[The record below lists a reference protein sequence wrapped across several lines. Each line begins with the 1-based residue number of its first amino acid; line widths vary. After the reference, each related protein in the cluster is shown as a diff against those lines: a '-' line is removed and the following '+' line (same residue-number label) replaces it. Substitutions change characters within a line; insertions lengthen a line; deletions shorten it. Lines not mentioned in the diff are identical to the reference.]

1 MIAPDILRQ
10 LNANRALPSN
20 LMHNLQ
26 QQMFSTAN
34 QSFIPTSLNFEEMPE
49 TIPVSTTLLKHLFQL
64 AASAKQ
70 N

>member
-1 MIAPDILRQ
+1 
-10 LNANRALPSN
+10 
-20 LMHNLQ
+20 MHNLQ